1 MQNSKGGS
9 RKSHFRVGKIKNNYN
24 NMNDLE
30 NLKERT
36 RAEQVNVLV
45 SLILK
50 ESGCVDESKTMLGKD
65 VFGKY
70 KERCSKDKSMVNIPE
85 NTFSATLSV
94 LSQQPSSVSCI
105 KSAEGKR
112 GYYVD
117 LNLNVDDADIKIKT
131 CDAKIKESDLYESI
145 GFWLGTKV
153 SVVKDIANKRKG
165 EKWQNV
171 DILGLSTYNYCGTQ
185 CIDVYSVE
193 VKLNMGNWRQDLFEA
208 VSHSMFAN
216 YSYFAFMIKAS
227 DVEKIDEN
235 LKMYA
240 HKFNIGL
247 LAVAINDKK
256 WEKVKQ
262 CSEKISLEGRKA
274 NARIIEI
281 SIAPEHQVS
290 KRLQNDFL
298 ENVLKIKNVDD
309 VYKLSQK

>member
-1 MQNSKGGS
+1 
-9 RKSHFRVGKIKNNYN
+9 
-24 NMNDLE
+24 MNGLE
-30 NLKERT
+30 KLKEKT
-36 RAEQVNVLV
+36 RAEQVNTVA
-45 SLILK
+45 SFIL
-50 ESGCVDESKTMLGKD
+50 EDNGCIDESKTMSGKD

-70 KERCSKDKSMVNIPE
+70 KELCSKDASMVNIPK

-94 LSQQPSSVSCI
+94 LSQQPSSISCI
-105 KSAEGKR
+105 KSAEGRR

-117 LNLNVDDADIKIKT
+117 LNLNGDDGDDADTKTKT

-153 SVVKDIANKRKG
+153 SVVVKDIANKRKG

-171 DILGLSTYNYCGTQ
+171 DVLGLSTYNYCGTQ
-185 CIDVYSVE
+185 CVDIYSVE
-193 VKLNMGNWRQDLFEA
+193 VKLTMGNWRQDLFEA

-235 LKMYA
+235 LKIYA

-247 LAVAINDKK
+247 LAVAINDKN
-256 WEKVKQ
+256 WERVKQ
-262 CSEKISLEGRKA
+262 HSEKISLEGRKA

-281 SIAPEHQVS
+281 SIAPEHKVS
-290 KRLQNDFL
+290 KKLQNNFL
-298 ENVLKIKNVDD
+298 ENVLQIKNIGD
-309 VYKLSQK
+309 VYKLPQK